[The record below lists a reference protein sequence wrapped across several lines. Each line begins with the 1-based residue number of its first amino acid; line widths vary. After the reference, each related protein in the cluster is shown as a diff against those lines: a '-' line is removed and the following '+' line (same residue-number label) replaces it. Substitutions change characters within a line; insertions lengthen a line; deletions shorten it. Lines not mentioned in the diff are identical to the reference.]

1 MIDTWIKDLSYAAR
15 SLRKNAAFALVATVT
30 IALGIGACTA
40 IFSVVNAV
48 LLRPLPY
55 ANAQRLAIIWGE
67 LRARNVHDWPFS
79 PPDLRDLQQ
88 QSAGAFDDIAGMIPP
103 GRVPLAAPGADPEQ
117 IQVGGATVNLFSL
130 LGAHIV
136 VGRDFVADDGTP
148 VPQLPNQAAV
158 AGPPVAAI

>member
-1 MIDTWIKDLSYAAR
+1 METFIKDLTYAAR
-15 SLRKNAAFALVATVT
+15 GLRKNIGFAAVATIT

-67 LRARNVHDWPFS
+67 LRARNVQDWPFS

-88 QSAGAFDDIAGMIPP
+88 QSSDAFDDIAGMIPP

-117 IQVGGATVNLFSL
+117 IQVGGATPNLFKL
-130 LGAHIV
+130 LGARIL
-136 VGRDFVADDGTP
+136 VGRDFVADDATP
-148 VPQLPNQAAV
+148 VPRVPNQAAV
-158 AGPPVAAI
+158 PAGP